1 LFDSDQSQTNLS
13 VRLALSQAHQD
24 LLFLNARTELTTR
37 ITEQLGDSVL
47 NARIKTTCKDWFYQT
62 LVAQISTV
70 MGFDLGGRGQ
80 VILGGT
86 SGLRGYS
93 SWAFSGEKK
102 LLLNFE
108 SRTIFRGGVFKKI
121 ETLIVL
127 GSTIFADVG
136 YVWNGAKFNL
146 RAPKRSFGFGLRFSL
161 PKLTE
166 SRVYRLD
173 LAYPLDAAGKSSFK
187 PVITYGIGH
196 VF

>member
-1 LFDSDQSQTNLS
+1 MRVLS
-13 VRLALSQAHQD
+13 SLR
-24 LLFLNARTELTTR
+24 R

-47 NARIKTTCKDWFYQT
+47 NARIKTTCKDLLYQT

-70 MGFDLGGRGQ
+70 MGFDLGGRSQ

-108 SRTIFRGGVFKKI
+108 SRTIFRGGIFKKV

-136 YVWNGAKFNL
+136 YVWNGTAFNL
-146 RAPKRSFGFGLRFSL
+146 RAPKRSIGFGLRFSL

-187 PVITYGIGH
+187 PVVTYGIGH